1 MEKRTSPPPSLS
13 LLSSLPLSLSLAHS
27 LLLLCM
33 YVLPWQSHVNT
44 AVEMVTEGDS
54 TNLREDRQQ
63 IHG

>member
-1 MEKRTSPPPSLS
+1 MEKRTSLPPSLS
-13 LLSSLPLSLSLAHS
+13 LSSSLPLSLAHS

-54 TNLREDRQQ
+54 INLRGDRQQ